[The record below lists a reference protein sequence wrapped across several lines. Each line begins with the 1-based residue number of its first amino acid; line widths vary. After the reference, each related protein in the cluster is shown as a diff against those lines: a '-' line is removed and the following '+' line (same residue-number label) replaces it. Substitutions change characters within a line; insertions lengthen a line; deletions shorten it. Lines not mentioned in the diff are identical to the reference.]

1 MSSGLRLAAW
11 VPAAVVVAALV
22 VVLALGLSH
31 PTPAPAP
38 TLVGREAPPITIRA
52 SDGRSVATA
61 ELLGRPVVLNFWA
74 SWCDPCRSEAPV
86 LASGAR
92 SRPDIAFVGA
102 AIQDDA
108 ENAAGF
114 VSRYAVPYPAGVI
127 IAGSYLRYGVTAPPE
142 TFFIDGHGRIAARH
156 IGPLDSELLAGY
168 LDQLA

>member
-1 MSSGLRLAAW
+1 MSLGLRLAAW

-22 VVLALGLSH
+22 VVLAFGLSH

-38 TLVGREAPPITIRA
+38 SLVGSEAPSITIRA
-52 SDGRSVATA
+52 SDGSSVATA

-74 SWCDPCRSEAPV
+74 SWCDPCRLEAPI

-108 ENAAGF
+108 EDAATF
-114 VSRYAVPYPAGVI
+114 VSRYSIPYPAGVI
-127 IAGSYLRYGVTAPPE
+127 TDGSYLRYGVTAPPE

-156 IGPLDSELLAGY
+156 VGPLDSGLLAGY